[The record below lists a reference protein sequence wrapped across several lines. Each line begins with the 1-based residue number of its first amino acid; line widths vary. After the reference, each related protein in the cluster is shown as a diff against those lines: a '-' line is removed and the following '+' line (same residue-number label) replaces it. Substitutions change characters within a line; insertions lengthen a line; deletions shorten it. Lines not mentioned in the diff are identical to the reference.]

1 MTKPKT
7 TTVVLNTRYQGHLPG
22 DELKLSE
29 AEATRLI
36 LGKIA
41 KPKSARKSTPAAE
54 EPEA

>member
-1 MTKPKT
+1 MSKSKT

-22 DELKLSE
+22 AELKLTE

-41 KPKSARKSTPAAE
+41 KAKTTRKPKATE
-54 EPEA
+54 EELEA